1 MRKTTSLA
9 YSCKRVVDRR
19 HEVGLRAV
27 VVDAQAAADVEVL
40 DAGPDAEHLHVN
52 PGRFGQGRLDVAD
65 VGDLAAD
72 VEVHELK
79 AIGHVALLEIL
90 EGFQDLGQGQAE
102 LGSKAGARLPPAR
115 AAGRELD
122 PHADRR
128 PDVQLLAVANDRLEL
143 GELLDD
149 RDHLLADLA
158 GEHGHLDELIVLEAV
173 ADDRRI
179 GRFGQG
185 EHGQELGL
193 RAGLDPEMVGLAKI
207 EDLLDDMPLLVH
219 LDRVDA
225 AITPLVLVLAD
236 GGAEGVVDLADA
248 MAEDVREAK
257 QDRQLDAALLEL
269 IDQFLEVD
277 RLAGVL
283 VGMNRHV
290 PLGID
295 PEVVLAPVAN
305 AVRFQGII
313 DLPRIGESMF
323 RALHHSR
330 ALLFPLMDKRR
341 VSRSLAVRS
350 TSIFQILETAFRKC
364 AASTCLVELRGSA
377 HAESD
382 SRAVRLRMAA
392 CMASAPVPLLPQQ
405 FQRALDEGGRRLDG
419 LGGRHL
425 EPLHLLELAQ
435 MLGIEL
441 AGADVESIAGE

>member
-1 MRKTTSLA
+1 MLQSAQNSRSASAAVLDRQVA
-9 YSCKRVVDRR
+9 EVEQAHGLVDRLQCVVIALQVVFLGEVAVDAEQVGDRLRRIFGDLRRRLVLVEVGDAEHVEDEHAVVGDHRPARLGEDRRVRDLGLVADVLDAEDDVVGVFLKRVVDRR

-40 DAGPDAEHLHVN
+40 DPGPDAEHLHVD
-52 PGRFGQGRLDVAD
+52 PGRLGQGRLDVAD

-79 AIGHVALLEIL
+79 AIGHVALLEVL
-90 EGFQDLGQGQAE
+90 EGFEDLGQGQAE

-128 PDVQLLAVANDRLEL
+128 PDVQLLAVADDRLEL

-158 GEHGHLDELIVLEAV
+158 GEHGHLDELVVLEAV
-173 ADDRRI
+173 ADDGRI
-179 GRFGQG
+179 WRFGQG
-185 EHGQELGL
+185 EHGQQLGL
-193 RAGLDPEMVGLAKI
+193 RAGLEPEMVRLAKV
-207 EDLLDDMPLLVH
+207 EDLLDDMPLLVD

-225 AITPLVLVLAD
+225 AIAALVVVLAD

-277 RLAGVL
+277 RLAGVF

-295 PEVVLAPVAN
+295 PEIVLAPVAD
-305 AVRFQGII
+305 AVRFQSII
-313 DLPRIGESMF
+313 DFPRIGESMF
-323 RALHHSR
+323 RALRHSR
-330 ALLFPLMDKRR
+330 DPPF
-341 VSRSLAVRS
+341 
-350 TSIFQILETAFRKC
+350 FR
-364 AASTCLVELRGSA
+364 
-377 HAESD
+377 
-382 SRAVRLRMAA
+382 
-392 CMASAPVPLLPQQ
+392 
-405 FQRALDEGGRRLDG
+405 
-419 LGGRHL
+419 
-425 EPLHLLELAQ
+425 
-435 MLGIEL
+435 
-441 AGADVESIAGE
+441 